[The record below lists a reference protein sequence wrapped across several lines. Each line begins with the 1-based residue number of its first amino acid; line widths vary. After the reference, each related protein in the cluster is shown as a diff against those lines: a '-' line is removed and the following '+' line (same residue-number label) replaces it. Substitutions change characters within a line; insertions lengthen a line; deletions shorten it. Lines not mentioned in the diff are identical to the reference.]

1 MAEESK
7 QLSFR
12 LAPTF
17 YEQLEQKAKKLKIS
31 PSQFARELVI
41 NALNRTES
49 DDQDLSAEILR
60 LDARLDEI
68 TDLLR
73 TRPTKDD
80 DDPPVAAE
88 PGPTLDEIEGLLT
101 SHSESIRTEI
111 LRVRKAVVL
120 AVAGL
125 LTQIGRMDAKEAE
138 RWVKERFL
146 DR

>member
-12 LAPTF
+12 LALTF
-17 YEQLEQKAKKLKIS
+17 YEQLEQKATKLKTS
-31 PSQFARELVI
+31 PSVLARELVI

-60 LDARLDEI
+60 LDARLEEI

-73 TRPTKDD
+73 ARPLRD
-80 DDPPVAAE
+80 DDPPVVTE

-101 SHSESIRTEI
+101 THSETIRTE
-111 LRVRKAVVL
+111 LLKVRKTVAL
-120 AVAGL
+120 AAGSL
-125 LTQIGRMDAKEAE
+125 LVKIGRMDAKDAE
-138 RWVKERFL
+138 RWIEERLL